1 MHLCGFIAFGVESG
15 CWGLG
20 LILVGNILMVWVLV
34 AGAKSCQ
41 GGGMSGLL
49 VIFTCNEDDSLK

>member
-1 MHLCGFIAFGVESG
+1 MHLCGFIAFGGEPG

-20 LILVGNILMVWVLV
+20 LILSGNILMVWVLV

-41 GGGMSGLL
+41 GGGMLGLL
-49 VIFTCNEDDSLK
+49 GLFTYNGDELLI